1 MSKYYLLIMLLSS
14 SFSLSAADWDNLP
27 VPTQAG
33 EGKIWQ
39 LLPLSDDF
47 NYDAPADGKS
57 SEFQQRWKEGFIN
70 SWTGPSLTEWH
81 PSQSYVSNGT
91 LKLTAK
97 RKPGTWDIYLGSL
110 TSKQTV
116 QYPLFMEVRAKLSNS
131 VLASDFWLLS
141 ADSTQEIDVLEA
153 YGGDRIGNEW
163 YAERLHLSHHVFI
176 REPFQDYQ
184 PKSDDTWYHNSNNG
198 NKPWRDDFHRIGVF
212 WRDPWHLRYYVDG
225 KLVKTSSG
233 KDVIDPLNFTKGTG
247 LSKPM
252 HAIINMEDQDWR
264 TKQGLT
270 PTDEEL
276 ADREKMTY
284 QIDWVRFY
292 KPVAATTATRPTFD
306 MKNDTLLAQFDIK
319 GDLDDIHAIAALGS
333 MLASDEYKD
342 LAQRTYAVQGTV
354 ERTSGTQ
361 YYVPELMNQAFGAE
375 NNKWFDALGDYDAAL
390 HNITRRVVAGLN
402 NNNNGGKVWV
412 MEAGQS
418 AFTHDWLQKIINDDN
433 GISAEDTRNRV
444 IVVQHSWYNEEQSN
458 QQKLGYLM
466 KHARYIAIDDGNAI
480 YGQEQD
486 RGPNTARLQGR
497 QDEKAFTSGDPK
509 WLNAAGSEKN
519 QKTAAKKLWTMADD
533 FIKAMPSIHG
543 KLHQQGG
550 TDYSDMVEVLWIL
563 GLNDEIDTNNKF
575 WQRFVTT
582 VAVQPNPT
590 HPSKKS
596 DL

>member
-1 MSKYYLLIMLLSS
+1 MMLKVYLQVLLLGST
-14 SFSLSAADWDNLP
+14 FSLSAADWDDLP
-27 VPTQAG
+27 VPANAG
-33 EGKIWQ
+33 EGNIWQ

-57 SEFQQRWKEGFIN
+57 SEFHQRWKEGFIN
-70 SWTGPSLTEWH
+70 PWKGPSLTEWH
-81 PSQSYVSNGT
+81 ASQSFVSNGR

-97 RKPGTWDIYLGSL
+97 RKPGTWKIYLGSL
-110 TSKQTV
+110 TSKQRL
-116 QYPLFMEVRAKLSNS
+116 QYPVFMEIRAKLSNS

-153 YGGDRIGNEW
+153 YGGDRKGNEW

-198 NKPWRDDFHRIGVF
+198 NNPWRDDFHRIGVY
-212 WRDPWHLRYYVDG
+212 WRDPWHLEYYVDG
-225 KLVKTSSG
+225 KLVKTFSG
-233 KDVIDPLNFTKGTG
+233 KEVIDPRNFTKGTG

-264 TKQGLT
+264 TERGLT

-292 KPVAATTATRPTFD
+292 KPVASTTVARPIFD
-306 MKNDTLLAQFDIK
+306 VKNDTLLAQFDIR

-333 MLASDEYKD
+333 MLASDE
-342 LAQRTYAVQGTV
+342 LAPLIQRTFAVQGTV
-354 ERTSGTQ
+354 ERTTGTQ
-361 YYVPELMNQAFGAE
+361 YYVPELMTQAFGVE
-375 NNKWFDALGDYDAAL
+375 NDKWFDALGDYDAAL
-390 HNITRRVVAGLN
+390 NNVAKRVLAGLTSKN
-402 NNNNGGKVWV
+402 NTGKVWV
-412 MEAGQS
+412 AEAGQS
-418 AFTHDWLQKIINDDN
+418 AFTHDWLNKIIEDDN
-433 GISAEDTRNRV
+433 GIGAQDTRERV

-458 QQKLGYLM
+458 QQKLNYIK

-480 YGQEQD
+480 YGQEKD

-497 QDEKAFTSGDPK
+497 QNENAFTPGDPK
-509 WLNAAGSEKN
+509 WLNAARSEQN
-519 QKTAAKKLWTMADD
+519 QKLKAKMLWITADD
-533 FIKAMPSIHG
+533 FIKAMPKIHG

-563 GLNDEIDTNNKF
+563 GLNDKIDTNNKF

-582 VAVQPNPT
+582 VTVE
-590 HPSKKS
+590 
-596 DL
+596 